1 MKVVISRFNPETDSE
16 PHFETYEVSVSEGA
30 RVLNVLDA
38 VHDTIDAS
46 LGYRHCCRGGQC
58 GSCAVR
64 VNGEPAL
71 ACMQEA
77 KDGDII
83 EPLSLPRIR
92 DLIVDIAPAI
102 AQMAWL
108 NTGSCFE
115 CSHVTADDIE
125 EIKPLRECILLA
137 RGSCPS

>member
-1 MKVVISRFNPETDSE
+1 MKVSISRFNPETDAE
-16 PHFETYEVSVSEGA
+16 PHFETYDVTVREGA

-38 VHDTIDAS
+38 VRDECDPS
-46 LGYRHCCRGGQC
+46 LSYRHCCRGGQC

-83 EPLSLPRIR
+83 EPL
-92 DLIVDIAPAI
+92 
-102 AQMAWL
+102 
-108 NTGSCFE
+108 
-115 CSHVTADDIE
+115 
-125 EIKPLRECILLA
+125 
-137 RGSCPS
+137 